1 MSQVQLAVYDLTRGL
16 ARSMSG
22 AILGQQID
30 GIWHT
35 GIVVYGYE
43 YYFGGGIQKS
53 PWGSFAQSNQLPPV
67 QVLDMGTTT
76 KTVREL
82 ETYLA
87 SIQGQFSMMTYDL
100 IRNNCNNFADTVC
113 NFLVAHGIPNHIVDL
128 PRIVFSTPGGA
139 MLRPMIENMQ
149 ANIRQQ
155 NGQGLDPF
163 AGASAQLGQ
172 RFEQQLSESVTSL
185 VMNTMQQNSVL
196 VKAELDEKPLLSKDF
211 GTLAA
216 MEKMLHNLAGPSGE
230 KGSALTE
237 EEHAILTAV
246 VQRLLNESAAKTP
259 DETEGFSINDYL
271 LFEKLIAT
279 IPKAQSPALFV
290 LRLMFLHDRTSD
302 FSDLTIVRE
311 LKIVSKLEDIWSEGD
326 ESDASSSKKAR
337 PHKHSLK
344 VALPGQSYN
353 PSFEDH
359 QDTLAQAV
367 SIHMKKIE
375 DAKTAF
381 DLIAEQEAEA
391 QKNQQSLTLAGDSSD
406 DEDDEDEDGSDGA
419 TKKKKTGPK
428 YNVSGEKM
436 QAMTA
441 VIMDEDQSSG
451 SDDSDD
457 ESNASDDEDA
467 KNKKRR
473 QKVLTKAQRNKRRA
487 RRQAEHEA
495 KLVAMEKKKLCDIIV
510 VKHIK
515 KNLAKEEAE
524 RLAQKKVREALEVER
539 KRAEEEEKTK
549 RLRSYEVSAVP
560 LTDELQGSLRAI
572 KPKGA
577 PALDTMQSMIASGET
592 RAAFA
597 RKRRAYEK
605 PHGAKR
611 QKWIPKYKV

>member
-113 NFLVAHGIPNHIVDL
+113 NFLVGHGIPNHIVDL

-163 AGASAQLGQ
+163 AGASAQQGQ

-216 MEKMLHNLAGPSGE
+216 MEKMLHNLAGPNGE

-259 DETEGFSINDYL
+259 DGGNETEGFSINDYL

-311 LKIVSKLEDIWSEGD
+311 LVRRLLQKTSQGNGTETST
-326 ESDASSSKKAR
+326 SFASVPAHVMALCAISNLLAHERGFSSVFNTQPTTDQPAVD
-337 PHKHSLK
+337 SCDK
-344 VALPGQSYN
+344 VLN
-353 PSFEDH
+353 
-359 QDTLAQAV
+359 
-367 SIHMKKIE
+367 
-375 DAKTAF
+375 
-381 DLIAEQEAEA
+381 DLIDVILSNLAEDRSEVRQMATA
-391 QKNQQSLTLAGDSSD
+391 LAYNLVLACTQDFVPSGPWKSAVESSD
-406 DEDDEDEDGSDGA
+406 MNAHALQLLCGCLEGLSNE
-419 TKKKKTGPK
+419 K
-428 YNVSGEKM
+428 VSSAHSCTSYK
-436 QAMTA
+436 
-441 VIMDEDQSSG
+441 
-451 SDDSDD
+451 
-457 ESNASDDEDA
+457 A
-467 KNKKRR
+467 K
-473 QKVLTKAQRNKRRA
+473 
-487 RRQAEHEA
+487 
-495 KLVAMEKKKLCDIIV
+495 
-510 VKHIK
+510 
-515 KNLAKEEAE
+515 
-524 RLAQKKVREALEVER
+524 
-539 KRAEEEEKTK
+539 
-549 RLRSYEVSAVP
+549 
-560 LTDELQGSLRAI
+560 
-572 KPKGA
+572 
-577 PALDTMQSMIASGET
+577 
-592 RAAFA
+592 
-597 RKRRAYEK
+597 
-605 PHGAKR
+605 
-611 QKWIPKYKV
+611 

>member
-1 MSQVQLAVYDLTRGL
+1 MSAKRTKRIRQTNEEYESAVQQESQQKVLTGVDSENLFTVDRAGSKSKRRKVQEEIL
-16 ARSMSG
+16 PKEQGKFVSKTEQHLIQKQLKRLQSG
-22 AILGQQID
+22 QPRK
-30 GIWHT
+30 
-35 GIVVYGYE
+35 VYG
-43 YYFGGGIQKS
+43 
-53 PWGSFAQSNQLPPV
+53 SNV
-67 QVLDMGTTT
+67 
-76 KTVREL
+76 
-82 ETYLA
+82 
-87 SIQGQFSMMTYDL
+87 
-100 IRNNCNNFADTVC
+100 
-113 NFLVAHGIPNHIVDL
+113 VDL
-128 PRIVFSTPGGA
+128 PS
-139 MLRPMIENMQ
+139 
-149 ANIRQQ
+149 
-155 NGQGLDPF
+155 
-163 AGASAQLGQ
+163 
-172 RFEQQLSESVTSL
+172 
-185 VMNTMQQNSVL
+185 
-196 VKAELDEKPLLSKDF
+196 
-211 GTLAA
+211 
-216 MEKMLHNLAGPSGE
+216 
-230 KGSALTE
+230 
-237 EEHAILTAV
+237 
-246 VQRLLNESAAKTP
+246 
-259 DETEGFSINDYL
+259 
-271 LFEKLIAT
+271 
-279 IPKAQSPALFV
+279 
-290 LRLMFLHDRTSD
+290 SD
-302 FSDLTIVRE
+302 K
-311 LKIVSKLEDIWSEGD
+311 KIVSKLEDIWSEGD

-577 PALDTMQSMIASGET
+577 PTLDTMQSMIASGET